1 MEWREG
7 ILDEEAAFCRISDQF
22 FDHVEFIGCDGCGR
36 STHDDHA
43 CGCYECN
50 VNFCPDCTHTHLVRD
65 VDGLLCHECS

>member
-1 MEWREG
+1 MKAEVKAAVAEV
-7 ILDEEAAFCRISDQF
+7 EAAEPESEPE
-22 FDHVEFIGCDGCGR
+22 HVEFIRCDGCGR